1 MVNSKQL
8 EELFKVIFQSAI
20 WKEDLEAFL
29 TEIKRVDLDAKRIR
43 ETFHAYASFDSI
55 LSEVE
60 NHSRESV
67 QDWGT
72 YIVQTLGELQK
83 RRNLEANEVGKIGS
97 MYAFDDQAVH
107 LAYLGAVEEV
117 ILLLPRP
124 QADS

>member
-83 RRNLEANEVGKIGS
+83 RRNLDCKMQKRAKNYSTSQTHKPK
-97 MYAFDDQAVH
+97 AWH
-107 LAYLGAVEEV
+107 KK
-117 ILLLPRP
+117 
-124 QADS
+124 